1 MFSYCETAFEER
13 RSAVG
18 SKKTKTARKREDRDV
33 VLRISIFLMILM
45 LMIGGLVV
53 TAGVMNPKE
62 DPTEG
67 LKKLKG
73 MEEEDAG
80 GIERQ
85 IKALEEAERAADE
98 AWANRT
104 IGEKFAGSLVIGDWT
119 AQGLYEYEVLE
130 KSQVTAERDSGV
142 CDSEETRI
150 DGHVEIAVEGK
161 PQVLFLS
168 YGINDIEASSG
179 SASVFAD
186 AYRSV
191 LDKLKEELPD
201 TKLCVNSI
209 LPVKQSAIDENPL
222 YGSISR
228 YNQELEELCG
238 ELGVLFIDN
247 DSLVKDE
254 YYLDDGIHMG
264 AGYYEEWAD
273 HMAEEADL

>member
-18 SKKTKTARKREDRDV
+18 SKKTKTARKKEDRDV

-45 LMIGGLVV
+45 LMIGGLAVA
-53 TAGVMNPKE
+53 AGVMNPKE

-80 GIERQ
+80 AIDRQ

-104 IGEKFAGSLVIGDWT
+104 IGEKFAESMVIGDWT
-119 AQGLYEYEVLE
+119 AKGLYEYEVLD
-130 KSQVTAERDSGV
+130 KTQVAAERDSGV

-161 PQVLFLS
+161 PKVLFLS

-179 SASVFAD
+179 SVSVFAD

-222 YGSISR
+222 YGNISR

-238 ELGVLFIDN
+238 ELGILFIDN
-247 DSLVKDE
+247 DSLVRDE

-264 AGYYEEWAD
+264 AGYYEKWAD
-273 HMAEEADL
+273 HMAEEAEL